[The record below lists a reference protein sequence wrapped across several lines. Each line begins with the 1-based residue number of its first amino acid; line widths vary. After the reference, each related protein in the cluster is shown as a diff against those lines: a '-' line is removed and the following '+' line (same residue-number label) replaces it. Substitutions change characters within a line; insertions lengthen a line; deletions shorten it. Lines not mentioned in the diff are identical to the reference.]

1 MVSPFSAQD
10 TSDDLLEYEC
20 DILVPA
26 AGEKVI
32 TAANAHN
39 IKAKVITEGAN
50 GPTTPDAD
58 KILRERKRLVVPVS
72 RGGGNPVGVPTVLI
86 LGLVGGY
93 SYTVHAVKLLFSSCV
108 CWLPMVQQLLT

>member
-1 MVSPFSAQD
+1 MGVPSLFSLQS

-32 TAANAHN
+32 TAANARN

-50 GPTTPDAD
+50 GPITPDAD
-58 KILRERKRLVVPVS
+58 RILRERKRLVVPVS
-72 RGGGNPVGVPTVLI
+72 EAG
-86 LGLVGGY
+86 
-93 SYTVHAVKLLFSSCV
+93 
-108 CWLPMVQQLLT
+108 

>member
-1 MVSPFSAQD
+1 MCVGDCLLNGCPSLFSLQS

-32 TAANAHN
+32 TAANARN

-50 GPTTPDAD
+50 GPITPDAD
-58 KILRERKRLVVPVS
+58 RILRERKRLVVPVS
-72 RGGGNPVGVPTVLI
+72 EAGETLWASQVHCVLIPWMVGVEMCTCM
-86 LGLVGGY
+86 
-93 SYTVHAVKLLFSSCV
+93 HH
-108 CWLPMVQQLLT
+108 